1 MTTALR
7 DTDAARYASD
17 TRGATRDASV
27 NILGVDVS
35 AATLA
40 EVVRD
45 VVAWATGPSE
55 SPLRFVSATSVHGLI
70 EGTRDPVFRAI
81 LNGASRV
88 TPDGMPLVWFGRLS
102 GRTTMERVY
111 GPTLMKEVCR
121 RTAGLGV
128 RHFFYGGAPGV
139 PEELARRLQAEF
151 TGLEVAGT
159 LSPPF
164 RPLTKSEVSEIVTRI
179 NHSGPDIVWV
189 GLSTPKQE
197 RWIGAVR
204 ARLNARVVLSVG
216 AAFDFHT
223 GRVRQAPVWM
233 QARGLEWLFR
243 LSQEPRR
250 LWRRYAYNN
259 PMFLWLAL
267 LQLAGLRKF
276 TNVTEVE

>member
-1 MTTALR
+1 MTTAL

-27 NILGVDVS
+27 NILGVNVS

-40 EVVRD
+40 EVVQD
-45 VVAWATGPSE
+45 VVAWATRQSE
-55 SPLRFVSATSVHGLI
+55 SPPRFVSATSVHGLI
-70 EGTRDPVFRAI
+70 EATRDPGFRAI

-88 TPDGMPLVWFGRLS
+88 TPDGMPLVWFGRLC
-102 GRTTMERVY
+102 GRTAMERVY
-111 GPTLMKEVCR
+111 GPDLMKEVCR
-121 RTAGLGV
+121 QTAGLGV
-128 RHFFYGGAPGV
+128 RHFFYGGARGV
-139 PEELARRLQAEF
+139 PEELAWRLQAEF
-151 TGLEVAGT
+151 PGLEVAGT

-164 RPLTKSEVSEIVTRI
+164 RALTELEVSEIVTRI
-179 NHSGPDIVWV
+179 NVTGAEIVGV

-197 RWIGAVR
+197 RWIAAVCG
-204 ARLNARVVLSVG
+204 RLSARVVLSVG

-223 GRVRQAPVWM
+223 GRVRQAPQWM

-259 PMFLWLAL
+259 PIFLWLAL
-267 LQLAGLRKF
+267 LQLSGLRTF

>member
-7 DTDAARYASD
+7 ASAAATDLS
-17 TRGATRDASV
+17 SV
-27 NILGVDVS
+27 DILGVKVS
-35 AATLA
+35 TASFSETA
-40 EVVRD
+40 RD
-45 VVAWATGPSE
+45 VVAWATRPTE
-55 SPLRFVSATSVHGLI
+55 SLPRFVSATSVHGLI
-70 EGTRDPVFRAI
+70 EATGDPVFREI

-121 RTAGLGV
+121 QTAGRGV

-139 PEELARRLQAEF
+139 PEQLAWRLQAEF
-151 TGLEVAGT
+151 PGLEVAGT

-164 RPLTKSEVSEIVTRI
+164 RALTESEVSEIVTRI
-179 NHSGPDIVWV
+179 NVTGAEIVWV

-197 RWIGAVR
+197 RWIAAVR
-204 ARLNARVVLSVG
+204 ARLSARVVLSVG

-223 GRVRQAPVWM
+223 GRVRQAPEWM

-259 PMFLWLAL
+259 PRFLWLAL